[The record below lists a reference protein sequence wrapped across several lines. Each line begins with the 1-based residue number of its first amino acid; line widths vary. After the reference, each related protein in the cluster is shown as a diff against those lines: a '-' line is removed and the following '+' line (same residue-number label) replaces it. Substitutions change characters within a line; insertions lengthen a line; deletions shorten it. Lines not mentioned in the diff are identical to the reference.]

1 MLIKIDYRETDIIN
15 KITNLLSL
23 KKLENITLQSEN
35 LPLGDIII
43 CTDNGDEKLI
53 LERKTLQDLAASIRD
68 GRYKEQSF
76 RLNECNVH
84 NHNIMYLIEGN
95 LQHYKP
101 FLFGKAPID
110 KYALLSSFVS
120 ICYYKGFSLYK
131 SNNIDES
138 AEWIIQLAYK
148 IKKEGGNGYYSKN
161 ITNESMNNESMNN
174 ESMNNDNKN
183 DKDDNYSSTLKR
195 TKKNNITPNNIGEI
209 MLSQIPS
216 VSSQVAIVIM
226 EKFKTLK
233 NLISALNADK
243 TVLRD
248 IKTVNKSGQ
257 ARKISKTS
265 IENIYNYLIA
275 EPPLEITVNE

>member
-1 MLIKIDYRETDIIN
+1 MLIKVDYREKDILH
-15 KITNLLSL
+15 KITTILSSRT
-23 KKLENITLQSEN
+23 LENITVQSEN

-43 CTDNGDEKLI
+43 CSDDGNEKLI
-53 LERKTLQDLAASIRD
+53 LERKTLQDLASSIRD

-95 LQHYKP
+95 LQNYKP

-131 SNNIDES
+131 SNTIDES
-138 AEWIIQLAYK
+138 AEFIIQLAYK
-148 IKKEGGNGYYSKN
+148 IEKEGGPSYYTDQS
-161 ITNESMNNESMNN
+161 TT
-174 ESMNNDNKN
+174 DQATT
-183 DKDDNYSSTLKR
+183 DQATADHNYSSTLKR
-195 TKKNNITPNNIGEI
+195 TKKNNITTSNIGEI
-209 MLSQIPS
+209 MLSQIPN
-216 VSSQVAIVIM
+216 VSSLVATIIM
-226 EKFKTLK
+226 EKYKTIK
-233 NLISALNADK
+233 NLIEALDADK
-243 TVLRD
+243 TVLNNM
-248 IKTVNKSGQ
+248 KTVNKAGQ
-257 ARKISKTS
+257 SKKINKTS

>member
-1 MLIKIDYRETDIIN
+1 MLIKIDYREKDLIQ
-15 KITNLLSL
+15 KITTILSSRTS
-23 KKLENITLQSEN
+23 LENITLQSEN

-43 CTDNGDEKLI
+43 CEDNGTEKLI

-76 RLNECNVH
+76 RLNECNLH

-95 LQHYKP
+95 LQNYKP

-110 KYALLSSFVS
+110 KYAILSSFVS

-148 IKKEGGNGYYSKN
+148 IQKEGGNGYYSIN
-161 ITNESMNNESMNN
+161 EHTTNETTTNETTTTIN
-174 ESMNNDNKN
+174 
-183 DKDDNYSSTLKR
+183 DDNYSSILKR
-195 TKKNNITPNNIGEI
+195 TKKNNITVNNIGEI
-209 MLSQIPS
+209 MLSQIPN
-216 VSSQVAIVIM
+216 VSSAVAIAIM
-226 EKFKTLK
+226 DKFKTIK
-233 NLISALNADK
+233 NLIEALNADK
-243 TVLRD
+243 TVLNE

-257 ARKISKTS
+257 SRKINKTS

-275 EPPLEITVNE
+275 ETPLEITVNE